1 LFKQNGKLYLTW
13 KIKAGTEGFALEQIT
28 HIYTNNSS
36 NNSNNSSNSD
46 SNKKQQQLD
55 GINSSSSSS
64 SSSTTACPTAEPQ
77 SSSSICEQQQQQQ
90 QRYKLTMCVSHSA
103 RQVEC
108 YVNSQQECDCW
119 YGMLT
124 ALVNKEKGELKL
136 KVPLLELPKA
146 GPQHQQTTTSNN
158 STDALSNGGAGSSSS
173 SANGCATTVPDW
185 SYTGIQ

>member
-36 NNSNNSSNSD
+36 NNSNNSSNS
-46 SNKKQQQLD
+46 
-55 GINSSSSSS
+55 G